1 MTDSKL
7 PVAKKENL
15 PEGLQSSAIETIKSI
30 RINRV
35 FLAVGLVASASA
47 VGVFVLTQYTI
58 LSAFL
63 AISGAV
69 FFGARQLVKKSLALT
84 SNAGQLQLGSTLHQL
99 EQIKKQVR
107 KCKFL
112 EHFEIEGTQAANQAD
127 LLLQQYKSLKDIL
140 SQKFEP
146 SEITF
151 GRYLSSIDS
160 SCLSIGENLVHTKSI
175 LENLNLVSK
184 SNSDQAQEQKKQVL
198 HLLKSTDEA
207 LQQLA
212 MLFNSINEINTKEKH
227 RDQLGQSMQQ
237 IRELAD
243 RAKIYSKH

>member
-1 MTDSKL
+1 MTDPKL

-15 PEGLQSSAIETIKSI
+15 PEGIQSSAMETIKSI
-30 RINRV
+30 RINRALLV
-35 FLAVGLVASASA
+35 VGLVASASA

-84 SNAGQLQLGSTLHQL
+84 SNTNQLLLGSTLHKL
-99 EQIKKQVR
+99 EQIKKQVS

-112 EHFEIEGTQAANQAD
+112 ENVETEGTQAANQAD
-127 LLLQQYKSLKDIL
+127 LLLQQYKSLKNIL
-140 SQKFEP
+140 TQKFDP

-151 GRYLSSIDS
+151 GRYLSSIDT

-184 SNSDQAQEQKKQVL
+184 SNFDQAQEQKKQVL
-198 HLLKSTDEA
+198 LLLNSTDEA

-212 MLFNSINEINTKEKH
+212 TLFNSVNEINTKEKH
-227 RDQLGQSMQQ
+227 RDQLEQSMQQ